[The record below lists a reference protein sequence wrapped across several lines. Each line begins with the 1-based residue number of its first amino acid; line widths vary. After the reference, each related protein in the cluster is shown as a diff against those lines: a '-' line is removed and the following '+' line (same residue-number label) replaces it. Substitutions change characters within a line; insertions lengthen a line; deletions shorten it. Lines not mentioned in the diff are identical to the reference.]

1 MFGAILSRVCRFR
14 AHKSSLHPDQH
25 LLYPDFSLARR
36 RDMPAPRWIH
46 SHHAQPI
53 ADSSQ
58 MSLSMSHHSDLQ
70 LLHTGVLR
78 SPQSLLLDTSLLPPH
93 EPLALRESLFSSSL
107 NKFSP
112 FTGVVVH
119 STNFPWSTA
128 VFVLTQRPTHV
139 SFSCIL
145 LSPTLSHARCFKSF
159 TSSPGSSFCTRG
171 DPVSRT
177 LLAQSPFILS
187 HLPLAKPLGN
197 QFLSSLHD
205 ETSLLDYFL
214 STLFHACC
222 CSRQPCHHVSSIFC
236 ALL

>member
-58 MSLSMSHHSDLQ
+58 MSLSMSHHSDLH

-93 EPLALRESLFSSSL
+93 EPLALRESLSHLHSTSSL
-107 NKFSP
+107 RSRVSSCTRQTFPGPRLSSFSLKDP
-112 FTGVVVH
+112 LTSASHAYYFLQRCPMH
-119 STNFPWSTA
+119 A
-128 VFVLTQRPTHV
+128 VSNRLPLRQGLLFVL
-139 SFSCIL
+139 
-145 LSPTLSHARCFKSF
+145 A
-159 TSSPGSSFCTRG
+159 G
-171 DPVSRT
+171 
-177 LLAQSPFILS
+177 ILS
-187 HLPLAKPLGN
+187 HEPCLHNPLLSSHICFSQNRLRN

-205 ETSLLDYFL
+205 ETSLLNSFL

-222 CSRQPCHHVSSIFC
+222 CSRQPSHHVSSIFC